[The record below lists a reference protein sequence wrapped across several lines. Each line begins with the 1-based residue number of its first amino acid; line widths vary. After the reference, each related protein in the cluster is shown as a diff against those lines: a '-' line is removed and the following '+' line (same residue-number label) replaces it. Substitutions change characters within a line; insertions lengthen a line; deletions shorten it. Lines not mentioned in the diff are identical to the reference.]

1 MQAPGGRKAA
11 MASLLL
17 RMHVRVHTMWHTRL
31 VRPLIYAI
39 ENEWIVCDFEDEVSL
54 HAEESHIGLN
64 LSIPI

>member
-1 MQAPGGRKAA
+1 

-17 RMHVRVHTMWHTRL
+17 RMHVRVHTFRHTRL
-31 VRPLIYAI
+31 VHPNVLVFV
-39 ENEWIVCDFEDEVSL
+39 NKWIVRDFEAEVCL